1 MQRGSLARRLVV
13 AGAAVWFVRWLASPP
28 ELLPEPEHES
38 EPKPARD
45 DWEFPQPKLAPLQLR
60 RMSRR
65 FATTLAFTAIFFAGA
80 ALAAGAGNEV
90 AKLSSDPAAVAAP
103 DAPPTTTADTTDATA
118 TTADATATDPA
129 PAPTDTTSTTADPT
143 TPPPAASPAPAPD
156 PGPTDQSQAQP
167 AGSPDSTPAPTD
179 SAPPPAPTTDAAAT
193 GTAPP
198 SPTDA
203 TPTDATTTDA
213 TATDPTDAP
222 QPVPPADQ
230 SAAGTPAPTVTSAD
244 PVSSPPAGTKPR
256 PATHAKR
263 HTAVHRPAS
272 TRTHAQSRHLDNLP
286 LVVPYHALVFNP
298 QAWLNDN
305 PGTPTGQAAV
315 AIAMNY
321 LGVPYRW
328 GGAVPATGFD
338 CSGLV
343 RFVYAQLGIN
353 LVHYAASQF
362 AAFPKL
368 DPAQLAP
375 GDLVFFEPKADGP
388 GHVAMYIGHDEM
400 IEAPHTGAVVRI
412 SSFSGAAA
420 AMGFLGAVRPYAT
433 PAASLVLMSQV
444 EWGPASS
451 LFRVQ

>member
-1 MQRGSLARRLVV
+1 VV
-13 AGAAVWFVRWLASPP
+13 AGAALWFVRWLASPP
-28 ELLPEPEHES
+28 ELLPEPEQEA

-45 DWEFPQPKLAPLQLR
+45 DWEFPQPKLAPVQLK

-90 AKLSSDPAAVAAP
+90 AKLSSDSAAVAAP
-103 DAPPTTTADTTDATA
+103 AAQATTTTEASDATA

-129 PAPTDTTSTTADPT
+129 PAPTDAAPTSPDPT
-143 TPPPAASPAPAPD
+143 TPPPSAPPAPAPAPAPD
-156 PGPTDQSQAQP
+156 PAPTDQSQAQP
-167 AGSPDSTPAPTD
+167 DGSPDSTPAPADAT
-179 SAPPPAPTTDAAAT
+179 PPPATTTDATAA
-193 GTAPP
+193 
-198 SPTDA
+198 DA
-203 TPTDATTTDA
+203 TPPSSTDPTTTDA
-213 TATDPTDAP
+213 TATDPTDTP

-230 SAAGTPAPTVTSAD
+230 PAVDTPASAVTSAD
-244 PVSSPPAGTKPR
+244 PVSTSTAAPKPR
-256 PATHAKR
+256 PATRPKR
-263 HTAVHRPAS
+263 HTLLHKQTT
-272 TRTHAQSRHLDNLP
+272 TRAHTQTRHLDNLP

-420 AMGFLGAVRPYAT
+420 AMGFLGAVRPYAA
-433 PAASLVLMSQV
+433 PAPSLVLMSQV
-444 EWGPASS
+444 EWGPAPS

>member
-1 MQRGSLARRLVV
+1 MHKGSLARRLVV

-28 ELLPEPEHES
+28 ELSPEPAHEAES
-38 EPKPARD
+38 KPARD
-45 DWEFPQPKLAPLQLR
+45 DWEFPQPRLAPVQLK

-90 AKLSSDPAAVAAP
+90 AKLSSESAAGAAPAAP
-103 DAPPTTTADTTDATA
+103 AT
-118 TTADATATDPA
+118 TTADATATTVAATPTDPA
-129 PAPTDTTSTTADPT
+129 TAPTDAAPTTADAT
-143 TPPPAASPAPAPD
+143 TPVAQAAPPAPAPD
-156 PGPTDQSQAQP
+156 PAPTDQSQPQP
-167 AGSPDSTPAPTD
+167 DGSPDSTPAPSEAT
-179 SAPPPAPTTDAAAT
+179 PPPVATTDATAT
-193 GTAPP
+193 DGAP
-198 SPTDA
+198 SS
-203 TPTDATTTDA
+203 PTDATTTDA
-213 TATDPTDAP
+213 TATDPTDSP
-222 QPVPPADQ
+222 QPVPPTDQ
-230 SAAGTPAPTVTSAD
+230 SPADTPAPAVISAG
-244 PVSSPPAGTKPR
+244 PVGTPTASKPR
-256 PATHAKR
+256 PAARPKR
-263 HTAVHRPAS
+263 HTTVHKPAQ
-272 TRTHAQSRHLDNLP
+272 TRTHTQARQLENLP

-315 AIAMNY
+315 ALAMNY

-420 AMGFLGAVRPYAT
+420 AMGFLGAVRPYAA
-433 PAASLVLMSQV
+433 PAPSLVLMSQV
-444 EWGPASS
+444 DWGPAPS
-451 LFRVQ
+451 LFRLQ